1 MKVLL
6 KRVNQAEKVIELEKI
21 DLKNV
26 YSLLDCELVERV
38 GFIKEFE
45 DNNIDVLID
54 EEGKLVKK
62 KNNILICNDLTTL
75 DILDIL
81 VGDVLF
87 VGVDEENWIGLN
99 NEQIELITSI
109 LSKRIIY
116 NLDGTILNVI
126 SI

>member
-1 MKVLL
+1 MKVML
-6 KRVNQAEKVIELEKI
+6 KRVNHTEEVIELEKI

-26 YSLLDCELVERV
+26 YSLLNCELVERV

-54 EEGKLVKK
+54 EEGKLVNK
-62 KNNILICNDLTTL
+62 KNNILICNDLITL

>member
-1 MKVLL
+1 MKVML
-6 KRVNQAEKVIELEKI
+6 KRVNHTEEVIELEKI
-21 DLKNV
+21 DLKNI
-26 YSLLDCELVERV
+26 YSLLNCELVERV

-54 EEGKLVKK
+54 EESKLVNK
-62 KNNILICNDLTTL
+62 KNNILICNDPTTL